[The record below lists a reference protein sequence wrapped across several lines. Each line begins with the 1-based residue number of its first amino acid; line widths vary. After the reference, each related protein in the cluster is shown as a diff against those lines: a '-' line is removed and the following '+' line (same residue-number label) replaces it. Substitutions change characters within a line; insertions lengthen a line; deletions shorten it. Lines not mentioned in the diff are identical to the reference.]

1 MAQTAILPNSLP
13 DAPHS
18 KREDWLTIMLVGLAH
33 GSSHFFQL
41 VLPSLYV
48 SLAAAFDLD
57 FARLGMLASIF
68 FVVSGL
74 CQVASGFVVDKVGG
88 RTALWFGI
96 SLFALSAALI
106 ALSNGYSMLV
116 IAAVIGG
123 LGNAVFHPADFYILN
138 HRISPSR
145 LGHAF
150 STHNLTGTLGWALAP
165 VFVASITLAFGW
177 QAAAWS
183 VMVLML
189 VILALTVGGRR
200 LLDAG
205 QAADAAVHVTQPVAN
220 PSVQSSSIPNASNQ
234 APSRAIPGQPVASAS
249 SGHAPAPAAP
259 NVLVTLLT
267 SPALLGAFL
276 FFCCLTISL
285 SAVQNYTIPI
295 LSGLYGFSVM
305 TASTALSFY
314 LIGQACG
321 LIAGGFLVS
330 PTMRSESIV
339 FGSLVMA
346 ALFIFVLAMGWI
358 PVSLAVPVVGLAG
371 FCSGMSGPSRDMLVR
386 RVTPKKSV
394 GSVYGLVYSGLDVG
408 SALGPLLFG
417 VMLDAGWSHGPW
429 FGATA
434 SFIAGALIATYI
446 GRVASR
452 TPAAA

>member
-88 RTALWFGI
+88 RMALWFGI

-106 ALSNGYSMLV
+106 ALSNGYPMLV
-116 IAAVIGG
+116 IAAIIGG

-138 HRISPSR
+138 HRIAPSR

-165 VFVASITLAFGW
+165 VFVASITMAFGW

-189 VILALTVGGRR
+189 VILALTIGGRR

-205 QAADAAVHVTQPVAN
+205 QAVAAGQVIQTAAN
-220 PSVQSSSIPNASNQ
+220 PSVQASSIPKPSSQ
-234 APSRAIPGQPVASAS
+234 LPSRALPGQPVVSAS
-249 SGHAPAPAAP
+249 SGRAPPTAAH

-330 PTMRSESIV
+330 PTLRSESIV

-346 ALFIFVLAMGWI
+346 AVLIFVFAMGWV
-358 PVSLAVPVVGLAG
+358 PVSLAVMVVGLAG

-446 GRVASR
+446 GRMASR
-452 TPAAA
+452 TPAAS

>member
-88 RTALWFGI
+88 RMALWFGI

-106 ALSNGYSMLV
+106 ALSNGYPMLV
-116 IAAVIGG
+116 IAAIIGG

-138 HRISPSR
+138 HRIAPSR

-165 VFVASITLAFGW
+165 VFVASITMAFGW

-189 VILALTVGGRR
+189 VILALTIGGRR

-205 QAADAAVHVTQPVAN
+205 QAVAAGQVIQTAAN
-220 PSVQSSSIPNASNQ
+220 PSVQASSIPKPSSQ
-234 APSRAIPGQPVASAS
+234 LPSRALPGQPVVSAS
-249 SGHAPAPAAP
+249 SGRAPPTAAP

-285 SAVQNYTIPI
+285 FAVQNYTIPI

-330 PTMRSESIV
+330 PTLRSESIV

-346 ALFIFVLAMGWI
+346 ALFIFVLAMGWV
-358 PVSLAVPVVGLAG
+358 PVSLAVMVVGLAG

-446 GRVASR
+446 GRMASR
-452 TPAAA
+452 TPAAS

>member
-88 RTALWFGI
+88 RMALWFGI

-106 ALSNGYSMLV
+106 ALSNGYPMLV
-116 IAAVIGG
+116 IAAIIGG

-138 HRISPSR
+138 HRIAPSR

-165 VFVASITLAFGW
+165 VFVASITMAFGW

-189 VILALTVGGRR
+189 VILALTIGGRR

-205 QAADAAVHVTQPVAN
+205 QAVAAGQVIQTAAN
-220 PSVQSSSIPNASNQ
+220 PSVQASSIPKPSSQ
-234 APSRAIPGQPVASAS
+234 LPSRALPGQPVVSAS
-249 SGHAPAPAAP
+249 SGRAPPTAAP

-330 PTMRSESIV
+330 PTLRSESIV

-346 ALFIFVLAMGWI
+346 ALFIFVLAMGWV
-358 PVSLAVPVVGLAG
+358 PVSLAVMVVGLAG

-417 VMLDAGWSHGPW
+417 IMLDAGWSHGPW

-446 GRVASR
+446 GRMASR

>member
-1 MAQTAILPNSLP
+1 MAQSVILPNKLP
-13 DAPHS
+13 DTPHS
-18 KREDWLTIMLVGLAH
+18 SREDWFTIMLVGLAH

-48 SLAAAFDLD
+48 SLATAFDLD

-88 RTALWFGI
+88 RAALWFGI

-106 ALSNGYSMLV
+106 ALSDGYVMLV
-116 IAAVIGG
+116 MAAVVGG

-138 HRISPSR
+138 HRVAPSR

-177 QAAAWS
+177 QAAAWA
-183 VMVLML
+183 VMGLML
-189 VILALTVGGRR
+189 AILGLTISGRH
-200 LLDAG
+200 LLD
-205 QAADAAVHVTQPVAN
+205 
-220 PSVQSSSIPNASNQ
+220 
-234 APSRAIPGQPVASAS
+234 VASADPRTESGS
-249 SGHAPAPAAP
+249 SESKEKITAQQSGLSTHRQP
-259 NVLVTLLT
+259 NVLMTLLT

-295 LSGLYGFSVM
+295 LSGMYGFSVM

-339 FGSLVMA
+339 FGSLLMA
-346 ALFIFVLAMGWI
+346 AFFIFVLAMGWI
-358 PVSLAVPVVGLAG
+358 PVSFAVPLVGLAG

-417 VMLDAGWSHGPW
+417 IMLDAGWSHGPW

-434 SFIAGALIATYI
+434 SFVAGALIATYI
-446 GRVASR
+446 GRMASR

>member
-1 MAQTAILPNSLP
+1 MAQSAVFPNSLP

-48 SLAAAFDLD
+48 SLASAFDLD

-106 ALSNGYSMLV
+106 ALSNGYTMLV
-116 IAAVIGG
+116 VAAVIGG

-138 HRISPSR
+138 HRVAPSR

-177 QAAAWS
+177 QAAAWG
-183 VMVLML
+183 VMALML
-189 VILALTVGGRR
+189 VILALTITGRR

-205 QAADAAVHVTQPVAN
+205 QVAHGSGQAVQATSKPLSSEKDASVAIGAT
-220 PSVQSSSIPNASNQ
+220 SA
-234 APSRAIPGQPVASAS
+234 RAIGSTAQ
-249 SGHAPAPAAP
+249 GKPADTAAP
-259 NVLVTLLT
+259 NVLLTLLT

-330 PTMRSESIV
+330 PTTRSELVV

-358 PVSLAVPVVGLAG
+358 PLSLAVPVVGLAG

-408 SALGPLLFG
+408 SALGPVLFG
-417 VMLDAGWSHGPW
+417 IMLDAGWSHGPW

-446 GRVASR
+446 GRLASR

>member
-1 MAQTAILPNSLP
+1 MAQSAILPNSLP

-18 KREDWLTIMLVGLAH
+18 KREDWLTITLVGLAH

-48 SLAAAFDLD
+48 SLATAFDLD
-57 FARLGMLASIF
+57 FARLGMLASLF
-68 FVVSGL
+68 FVVSGF
-74 CQVASGFVVDKVGG
+74 CQVVSGFVVDKVGG
-88 RTALWFGI
+88 RAALWFGI

-106 ALSNGYSMLV
+106 ATSSGYATLV

-138 HRISPSR
+138 HRVAPSR

-165 VFVASITLAFGW
+165 VFIASITLAFGW
-177 QAAAWS
+177 QAAAWG
-183 VMVLML
+183 VMALML
-189 VILALTVGGRR
+189 VILALTITGRR

-205 QAADAAVHVTQPVAN
+205 QAM
-220 PSVQSSSIPNASNQ
+220 
-234 APSRAIPGQPVASAS
+234 RGPGQLAEKASKPPS
-249 SGHAPAPAAP
+249 SGKNAALVAVKADSAQTIGSDTQAQSEGLAAP

-295 LSGLYGFSVM
+295 LSGMYGFSVM

-330 PTMRSESIV
+330 PTLRSESIV
-339 FGSLVMA
+339 FGSLLMA

-358 PVSLAVPVVGLAG
+358 PVFLAIPLVGLAG
-371 FCSGMSGPSRDMLVR
+371 FCSGLSGPSRDMLVR
-386 RVTPKKSV
+386 RVTPKQSV

-417 VMLDAGWSHGPW
+417 IMLDAGWSHGPW
-429 FGATA
+429 FGATV
-434 SFIAGALIATYI
+434 SFITGALIATFI
-446 GRVASR
+446 GHVASR

>member
-88 RTALWFGI
+88 CMALWFGI

-106 ALSNGYSMLV
+106 ALSNGYPMLV
-116 IAAVIGG
+116 IAAIIGG

-138 HRISPSR
+138 HRIAPSR

-165 VFVASITLAFGW
+165 VFVASITMAFGW

-189 VILALTVGGRR
+189 VILALTIGGRR

-205 QAADAAVHVTQPVAN
+205 QAVAAGQVIQTAAN
-220 PSVQSSSIPNASNQ
+220 PSVQASSIPKPSSQ
-234 APSRAIPGQPVASAS
+234 LPSRALPGQPVVSAS
-249 SGHAPAPAAP
+249 SGRTPPTAAP

-330 PTMRSESIV
+330 PTLRSESIV

-346 ALFIFVLAMGWI
+346 ALFIFVLAMGWV
-358 PVSLAVPVVGLAG
+358 PVSLAVMVVGLAG

-446 GRVASR
+446 GRMASR
-452 TPAAA
+452 TPAAS